1 MGPRTAY
8 MVRSRFSHQSGRIL
22 KTEGHKMDAFME
34 HFAKEIE
41 EYFRHF
47 GGKY

>member
-22 KTEGHKMDAFME
+22 KTEGHKMDAFVE

-47 GGKY
+47 DGKY